1 MFGGQDVQEVNKP
14 KYIRPGIHEVTIK
27 SVKGEVN
34 QNGNP
39 VVTFSLYLKDGDA
52 EATTDFRFYLSEK
65 AAVTSYKKI
74 RHIFTK
80 VVKDADYLSS
90 KANSIEELGEV
101 YNNKLAGNSLRIKFN
116 GEGYVKQ
123 DGNTGVRASIGLPE
137 FAEAIQDGAE
147 YPAVAT
153 TKLVFSE
160 DRDVKPV
167 AKVPDTDSFVA
178 PTTAN
183 DLPF

>member
-39 VVTFSLYLKDGDA
+39 VITFSLYLKDGDA

-65 AAVTSYKKI
+65 AAPTSYKKI

-90 KANSIEELGEV
+90 KANTIEELGEV

-116 GEGYVKQ
+116 GEGYLKQ
-123 DGNTGVRASIGLPE
+123 DGNTGLRASIGLPE

-147 YPAVAT
+147 YPAVAN
-153 TKLVFSE
+153 TKLVFNE

>member
-39 VVTFSLYLKDGDA
+39 VITFSLYLKDGDA

-65 AAVTSYKKI
+65 AAPTSYKKI

-90 KANSIEELGEV
+90 KANTIEELGEV

-116 GEGYVKQ
+116 GEGYLKQ
-123 DGNTGVRASIGLPE
+123 DGNTGLRASIGLPE

-147 YPAVAT
+147 YPAVAN
-153 TKLVFSE
+153 TKLVFNE

-167 AKVPDTDSFVA
+167 AKVPDTDSFTA

>member
-27 SVKGEVN
+27 SVKGETN

-39 VVTFSLYLKDGDA
+39 VITFSLYLKDGDA

-65 AAVTSYKKI
+65 AAPTSYKKI

-90 KANSIEELGEV
+90 KANTIEELGEV

-116 GEGYVKQ
+116 GEGYLKQ
-123 DGNTGVRASIGLPE
+123 DGNTGLRASIGLPE

-147 YPAVAT
+147 YPAVAS
-153 TKLVFSE
+153 TKLVFNE

>member
-39 VVTFSLYLKDGDA
+39 VITFSLYLKDGDA

-65 AAVTSYKKI
+65 AAPTSYKKI

-90 KANSIEELGEV
+90 KANTIEELGEV

-116 GEGYVKQ
+116 GEGYLKQ
-123 DGNTGVRASIGLPE
+123 DGNTGLRASIGLPE

-147 YPAVAT
+147 YPAVAS
-153 TKLVFSE
+153 TKLVFNE